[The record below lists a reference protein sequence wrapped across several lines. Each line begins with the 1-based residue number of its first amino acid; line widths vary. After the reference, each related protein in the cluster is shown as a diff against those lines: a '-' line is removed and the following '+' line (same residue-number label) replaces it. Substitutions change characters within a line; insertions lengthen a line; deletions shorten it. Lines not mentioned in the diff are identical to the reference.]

1 MRTYSIP
8 RMACRPPAAVVR
20 ATLADLARVERHA
33 RGDVRRAMATSASC
47 TRAAGAGTPF
57 NTTTGGGGGPTNDPT
72 FVSVGTGFELATT
85 NTTGPFDVPYPGSL
99 AAGYIIFLHIMSRTP
114 ASIPAT
120 IAGWTTAY
128 HDDIAANSRESA
140 VFYKT
145 ATGSETGSQSVTFLV
160 NSNSAVGIMTA
171 FSNVNIAAGF
181 EDAALGQ
188 ASGGSYTGPTIAT
201 NGDHR
206 MCFAFVGY
214 DNQLSLTPFGAVTG
228 GTWVERYDFGSSVG
242 SNCGIHLQT
251 AIMTAAGTITG
262 GTMSIGSDD
271 GCMRSFAMVGT

>member
-1 MRTYSIP
+1 MIQLVTPRAYSLP
-8 RMACRPPAAVVR
+8 GGLR
-20 ATLADLARVERHA
+20 AFDRKAYDRAER
-33 RGDVRRAMATSASC
+33 VRRC
-47 TRAAGAGTPF
+47 AAGVFAGGATAVIGRKK
-57 NTTTGGGGGPTNDPT
+57 NAGGGGGPTNDPT
-72 FVSVGTGFELATT
+72 FVSVGTGFELAVM

-99 AAGYIIFLHIMSRTP
+99 AAGDIIFLHIFARTP
-114 ASIPAT
+114 AAIPAT

-128 HDDIAANSRESA
+128 HDDVAANSRESA

-145 ATGSETGSQSVTFLV
+145 ATGSESGTQSVTFLV
-160 NSNSAVGIMTA
+160 NTNSASGIMCA
-171 FSNVNIAAGF
+171 FRNVNIAAGF

-188 ASGGSYTGPTIAT
+188 ASAGSFTGPTIAT

-206 MCFAFVGY
+206 MCFAFMGQ
-214 DNQLSLTPFGAVTG
+214 DNNNPITPFGAVTG
-228 GTWVERYDFGSSVG
+228 GTWVERYDFGSGVG

-251 AIMTAAGTITG
+251 AIMTSAGTISG